1 MTFNKKFLFG
11 KKKVEINLSN
21 LTYKKKKSVYFWLS

>member
-11 KKKVEINLSN
+11 KKIEINLSN
-21 LTYKKKKSVYFWLS
+21 LTYKKKSVYFWLS